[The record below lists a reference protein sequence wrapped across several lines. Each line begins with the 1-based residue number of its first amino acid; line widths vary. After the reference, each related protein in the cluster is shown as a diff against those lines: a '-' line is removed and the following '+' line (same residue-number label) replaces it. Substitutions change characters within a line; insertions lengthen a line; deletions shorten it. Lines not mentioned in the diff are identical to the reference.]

1 MRVPRVLL
9 ATGLSGYY
17 DTEIGTVTLLATGLY
32 AYSHT
37 SDLLEACPHTVTL
50 LATRLSA
57 YGDTLLA

>member
-1 MRVPRVLL
+1 MLL

-17 DTEIGTVTLLATGLY
+17 DTEIGTVTLLATGLS

-37 SDLLEACPHTVTL
+37 TNMIQACPHTVTL